1 MEESQYPP
9 IVTPLEI
16 WINSFQD
23 NFVGGEVGRV
33 HATDQDVY
41 DQLAFKLVPM
51 ATQQLAAAASQPALF
66 SVSGNGSILASPQL
80 DVGQYKL
87 NVSVTDGKF
96 ISYATIKVRHLFI
109 LLTTSFLNLNVTL
122 IIYFYIPPKVWVE
135 LVSDEMLKDSLSI
148 SFRGIKAQDFLQNHR
163 KGFIRALHKILSVKV
178 KDVILVSAQVCIYIL
193 IP

>member
-33 HATDQDVY
+33 HATDQDLY
-41 DQLAFKLVPM
+41 DQMSYKLVPM
-51 ATQQLAAAASQPALF
+51 VTQQPAASQPSLF
-66 SVSGNGSILASPQL
+66 TIVPTNGSIIASPQL

-96 ISYATIKVRHLFI
+96 ISYATIKVKHLH
-109 LLTTSFLNLNVTL
+109 SS
-122 IIYFYIPPKVWVE
+122 Y
-135 LVSDEMLKDSLSI
+135 
-148 SFRGIKAQDFLQNHR
+148 
-163 KGFIRALHKILSVKV
+163 
-178 KDVILVSAQVCIYIL
+178 CIGKCSYN
-193 IP
+193 